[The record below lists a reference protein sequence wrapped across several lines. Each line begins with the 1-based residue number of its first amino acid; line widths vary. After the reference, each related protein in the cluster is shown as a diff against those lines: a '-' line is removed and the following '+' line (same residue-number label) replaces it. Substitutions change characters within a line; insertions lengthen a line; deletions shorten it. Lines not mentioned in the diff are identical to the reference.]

1 VSAAAAGAR
10 RLGRALPAS
19 GRVALAA
26 VAALWLVA
34 AVSPAFSARASA
46 IRLEERLLPPSAAH
60 PFGTDDLGRD
70 LLARVIAAT
79 PISLAIGL
87 VAAAVSL
94 GIGFAV
100 GATAGF
106 FGGSVDLVLSR
117 VIEVVLCFPVLFL
130 LLALA
135 ALLPSSPATVVLAIG
150 VTAWPGDARYARAE
164 VLRIRQLDYTRAAT
178 AAGASIPRIL
188 ARHVL
193 PNALAPLIVSAAF
206 GVGWAI
212 LAEAALSFLG
222 VGLPSPAVSWGGILA
237 AAPAYIEEAWWLAV
251 FPGVALFVTVSAYN
265 LLAEGL
271 RAASTS
277 QGSNA

>member
-1 VSAAAAGAR
+1 VSARSR
-10 RLGRALPAS
+10 RGLRALPAS

-26 VAALWLVA
+26 VVALWAIA
-34 AVSPAFSARASA
+34 AVSPAFAARARD
-46 IRLEERLLPPSAAH
+46 IHLEERLLPPSSSH

-70 LLARVIAAT
+70 LLARVVAAT

-100 GATAGF
+100 GATAGY
-106 FGGSVDLVLSR
+106 FGGAVDLVLSR

-135 ALLPSSPATVVLAIG
+135 ALLPPSPAMVVLAIG

-178 AAGASIPRIL
+178 AAGASTPRIL

-237 AAPAYIEEAWWLAV
+237 AAPAYIEDAWWLAL

-271 RAASTS
+271 RAATAA
-277 QGSNA
+277 QGSNP